1 MILSAAYLARMA
13 FSQGVSPCIVAH
25 PLSPRATTAAII
37 TRFIIASLLLLE
49 FTIRPALG
57 QTGERFDSFDLLT
70 QLIHNRDRS
79 LGNLIHRQLARASI
93 RGIQPNQLAN
103 LANKHKPT
111 CCIIRNQSTP
121 SIHTSNQKT
130 NETQNTRGFKPQQN
144 RNRVMKGQNESDWE

>member
-1 MILSAAYLARMA
+1 MYLLLRVSWCGLARSYFFCFF
-13 FSQGVSPCIVAH
+13 FSSRRRHTRCALVTGVQTCALPIC
-25 PLSPRATTAAII
+25 PRATTAAII

-79 LGNLIHRQLARASI
+79 LGNLIHSQLARDSI

-103 LANKHKPT
+103 LANKPKPT

-121 SIHTSNQKT
+121 
-130 NETQNTRGFKPQQN
+130 
-144 RNRVMKGQNESDWE
+144 

>member
-1 MILSAAYLARMA
+1 MSSAA
-13 FSQGVSPCIVAH
+13 P
-25 PLSPRATTAAII
+25 AAII

-79 LGNLIHRQLARASI
+79 LGNLINSQLARDSI

-103 LANKHKPT
+103 LANKPKPT
-111 CCIIRNQSTP
+111 CCIIRNQSDRK
-121 SIHTSNQKT
+121 STSMN
-130 NETQNTRGFKPQQN
+130 
-144 RNRVMKGQNESDWE
+144 SSH

>member
-1 MILSAAYLARMA
+1 MA

-70 QLIHNRDRS
+70 QLIHNRDRR
-79 LGNLIHRQLARASI
+79 LGNLIHSQLARDSI
-93 RGIQPNQLAN
+93 RGIQPNQLAH
-103 LANKHKPT
+103 LAYKPKPT
-111 CCIIRNQSTP
+111 RSEE
-121 SIHTSNQKT
+121 HTSELPSLMRISYAVFYLKT
-130 NETQNTRGFKPQQN
+130 QTNSR
-144 RNRVMKGQNESDWE
+144 SHLY

>member
-79 LGNLIHRQLARASI
+79 LGNLIHSQLARDSI

-103 LANKHKPT
+103 LANKPKPT
-111 CCIIRNQSTP
+111 CCIIRNQSTR
-121 SIHTSNQKT
+121 SEEHTSELQSLMRISYAVFCLK
-130 NETQNTRGFKPQQN
+130 K
-144 RNRVMKGQNESDWE
+144 

>member
-1 MILSAAYLARMA
+1 MQLALLCLFFFFKQKTAYEMRISDLSSDVCSSDL
-13 FSQGVSPCIVAH
+13 FSQGVSPFIVAH

-79 LGNLIHRQLARASI
+79 LGNLIHSQLARDSI
-93 RGIQPNQLAN
+93 RGIQPNQ
-103 LANKHKPT
+103 
-111 CCIIRNQSTP
+111 
-121 SIHTSNQKT
+121 
-130 NETQNTRGFKPQQN
+130 
-144 RNRVMKGQNESDWE
+144 